1 MFYIILGIYLIIAV
15 IDYLFC
21 RMVHR
26 EGFASA
32 RWTQKDRAFALFI
45 GLCPIVNVLFWIL
58 MIGFFIGDI
67 LGKYKFW
74 DKEAKW

>member
-1 MFYIILGIYLIIAV
+1 MFYIILGIHLIIV
-15 IDYLFC
+15 IIDYLFC

-26 EGFASA
+26 EGFTSA
-32 RWTQKDRAFALFI
+32 KWTQRDRIFALFI
-45 GLCPIVNVLFWIL
+45 GLCPIVNILFATL
-58 MIGFFIGDI
+58 MIGLSVGDV